1 MRGIFV
7 GSLVLMSVCLMGT
20 AGTPAAP
27 INGAA
32 LATAAAGLS
41 QVEPV
46 RVARGGG
53 AVRGG
58 GAARGGGV
66 AVRGGGVAVRGGG
79 VAVRGGG
86 VAVRGG
92 GVAVRRGGV
101 AVRGGRVYGGRVWR
115 GGRWIYTG
123 GCTYDLYVQGLC
135 G

>member
-1 MRGIFV
+1 MRGIFL
-7 GSLVLMSVCLMGT
+7 GSLMVLSVGLMGT
-20 AGTPAAP
+20 AGAPAAP
-27 INGAA
+27 INGAV
-32 LATAAAGLS
+32 LATAAADLS
-41 QVEPV
+41 LAEPV
-46 RVARGGG
+46 RAGRGGG

-58 GAARGGGV
+58 GVHR
-66 AVRGGGVAVRGGG
+66 GG